1 MVFADYFLEKA
12 NQQLNKDIIGF
23 SPEVVAIFQKY
34 NWPGNLRELQNC
46 VKRATLLTR
55 GDFIES
61 EVLPA
66 EFFQIQKQN
75 STDNSVSFSLSENE
89 KETIIHA
96 LSKTQNNK
104 SEAAKLLKITR
115 KTLYN
120 KLKQYNI
127 D

>member
-1 MVFADYFLEKA
+1 MIFADYFLEKA
-12 NQQLNKDIIGF
+12 NQQLNKEIIGF

-46 VKRATLLTR
+46 VKRSTLLSK

-61 EVLPA
+61 DVLPA
-66 EFFQIQKQN
+66 EFFQVQKQ
-75 STDNSVSFSLSENE
+75 SSGGAFSLSENE

-96 LSKTQNNK
+96 LSRTQNNK